1 MSLARP
7 HDAALLLASSLLV
20 VLTAAPRA
28 DGACNATCQ
37 RDLTRCMATQ
47 CAGVGREAC
56 RRRCKPAAIR
66 TLAYDAVAC
75 EVDARG
81 FTVPGTVGQALR
93 VRRGDREPI
102 TVWETPP
109 GEPIPDPAGL
119 CRQYGESRLG
129 PAVVTVGGVERLGVS
144 PDGSGVVFEVTNET
158 AVLNYGRGGYEEGMF
173 FVRADGRGLRRLG
186 PASRDPSF
194 RTNPDPSHRFIFTVA
209 LATPIPFSPNG
220 RRIAFTDRV
229 DPLDKKTVQIFV
241 LDLAT
246 GKPTQVT
253 HLPSEPQPDGSFLTA
268 YPSFIDD
275 ETVIFYTST
284 NPDGLNPKHFF
295 TGFAVPIDGSNKL
308 KPLPVLNPVAA
319 PGGRVI
325 PKFGVTQL
333 PIGLL
338 TLSMPG
344 TPVND
349 DPGSNDPISE
359 VFSFDGKNLLQLTN
373 FHRIDTFSAF
383 LDTSRTRAFFMASA
397 DPRKNENPDGHCQ
410 LFSIDTLGRGLR
422 QLTHFNSRM
431 DRGAGDLAFGVPGC
445 FHEQCGISY
454 GYYRGVFQDPV
465 TKAVVFDSG
474 CDPFGANP
482 YGWQVFSLRPDGL
495 GLRQLTDAAG
505 LTTNPDGSFRV
516 EKPGP
521 FAYSAALH

>member
-1 MSLARP
+1 
-7 HDAALLLASSLLV
+7 
-20 VLTAAPRA
+20 
-28 DGACNATCQ
+28 
-37 RDLTRCMATQ
+37 MATQ

-359 VFSFDGKNLLQLTN
+359 VFSFDGKNLLQLTI
-373 FHRIDTFSAF
+373 FGRVETSAA
-383 LDTSRTRAFFMASA
+383 LLSVTRTRAFFRASA
-397 DPRKNENPDGHCQ
+397 DPLGMNSSGNCQ
-410 LFSIDTLGRGLR
+410 MFSIDTLGDPRTLR
-422 QLTHFNSRM
+422 QLTDFNPGSP
-431 DRGAGDLAFGVPGC
+431 AFQPACWNYVPPGC
-445 FHEQCGISY
+445 GVA
-454 GYYRGVFQDPV
+454 GYLLVQDPA
-465 TKAVVFDSG
+465 TKAVVFDSS
-474 CDPFGANP
+474 CDPFGTSPN
-482 YGWQVFSLRPDGL
+482 GSQVFAMRPDGS
-495 GLRQLTDAAG
+495 GLRQLTDASG
-505 LTTNPDGSFRV
+505 FTTNPDGSIRV
-516 EKPGP
+516 ELPGP